1 MFNCWLLNVI
11 FPTSGHLRRN
21 VTIHWKLSSNISIH
35 LGAWKQ
41 VKNCHPFISPES
53 QQSVRPTTR
62 SFGTRH
68 DNCST
73 LNQQPTFTLTRP
85 NWTRLVL
92 SIYDDY
98 DQKVGVGST
107 NIWRNKITITLI
119 GIPSSCER
127 SIAMNI
133 KIPYHGT
140 VNPMNFSV
148 IERNMSELILEIFK
162 NKLMESKFC

>member
-1 MFNCWLLNVI
+1 MFDQRPVRLA
-11 FPTSGHLRRN
+11 PGM
-21 VTIHWKLSSNISIH
+21 TIAQRSTNIYP
-35 LGAWKQ
+35 
-41 VKNCHPFISPES
+41 N
-53 QQSVRPTTR
+53 
-62 SFGTRH
+62 
-68 DNCST
+68 ST
-73 LNQQPTFTLTRP
+73 P
-85 NWTRLVL
+85 NWTRVEHLC
-92 SIYDDY
+92 YDY

-162 NKLMESKFC
+162 NKLMESEIC